1 MPRRLEARGSSGGS
15 KLLVY
20 LQCYFVTIATILGTG
35 ILGLPVTLT
44 QAGMYPFLVS
54 FITSTLMQVLL
65 IFYFTDLLQRAIA
78 LQRNPNQ
85 DELVPLQDMEDD
97 SDDEIFSKHGTEG
110 SGGRLTQGSAL
121 AGESGG
127 DNSICPPNLHLL
139 GELFL
144 CCGVRQAFDIMVILQ
159 FIALLICYSL
169 AGSEAFAQLVGIS
182 HVYVIPGFVW
192 ILTVAVVFAL
202 KLIQPVVSIL
212 TFLKGSLLLGTTIV
226 TFYVGVSVGR
236 EISND
241 FKYLGEPFL
250 MGTVALGGIINTMP
264 FIYEKIEFNATQIKR
279 YRLSVLM
286 GLITCSL
293 LNILWCW
300 AVLDIVPQTV
310 AMACV
315 RSQPDVAMET
325 VQSTQSTAGPVIDHV
340 SEVCT
345 GDLSLE
351 SAAKHG
357 EISTLPL
364 TKILQRDYPHFKW
377 VAFLVELFIVISIT
391 VSYLTIGTA
400 LHHTLSGWVESSWT
414 KDSFAKLIPKFR
426 NPDTCSCING
436 KWLCTVITSILA
448 FVVVFTVAML
458 DPQGFVEI
466 LEKFASFT
474 LNAQAGIFIFLM
486 LLRSRNKE
494 NRCLDL
500 ALPLPEWLCHLQFL
514 LPVYFGFAVVYD
526 IYRTIYGLVGDH
538 GVSTVALL
546 NLTSTTTSTTSFTD
560 ASYNFTTPQTTS

>member
-1 MPRRLEARGSSGGS
+1 MPRRLDARGSSGGS

-44 QAGMYPFLVS
+44 QAGMYPFLIS

-78 LQRNPNQ
+78 VQRNPNQ
-85 DELVPLQDMEDD
+85 DELVPLQDMEED
-97 SDDEIFSKHGTEG
+97 SDDEIFSKGRTQV
-110 SGGRLTQGSAL
+110 SGGVTRGAVV

-127 DNSICPPNLHLL
+127 DNSVRPPNLHLL

-144 CCGVRQAFDIMVILQ
+144 CCGVRQAFDVMVILQ

-264 FIYEKIEFNATQIKR
+264 FIYEKIEFNPKQIKR

-315 RSQPDVAMET
+315 RSQPDVMET
-325 VQSTQSTAGPVIDHV
+325 VQSTQSTTGPVMEHV

-351 SAAKHG
+351 SAAKNG

-414 KDSFAKLIPKFR
+414 KDSFSRFIPKFR
-426 NPDTCSCING
+426 DPDTCSCING
-436 KWLCTVITSILA
+436 RWLCTVITSILA

-474 LNAQAGIFIFLM
+474 LNAQAGIFVFLM
-486 LLRSRNKE
+486 LLRCRNKE
-494 NRCLDL
+494 NRNLDL
-500 ALPLPEWLCHLQFL
+500 ALPLPEWLCYLQFL
-514 LPVYFGFAVVYD
+514 LPLYFGFAVVYD
-526 IYRTIYGLVGDH
+526 VYSTIYGWVGDH
-538 GVSTVALL
+538 GVSTATLL
-546 NLTSTTTSTTSFTD
+546 NLTSTTTSTTSVTD
-560 ASYNFTTPQTTS
+560 TSYNYTTPQTPS